1 MTLPLILPRRL
12 APNTPQHFY
21 LADTHSP
28 PLTLGVRGCPYHLG
42 KSGKK
47 GRRGHKKARE
57 GETPATAE
65 GDERMSWGLDQR
77 SAGRPPGITVQRQR
91 FRAIYMLIRSI
102 SLPALFAAAHF
113 MLQIIIKLLPA
124 RPRQITPVPDSLSL
138 RLPITHFSALP
149 ALPSQLYKHTF
160 SSSPFLSPPLL
171 PLSVSPFPSFFL
183 SITNHFSPDML
194 IRGEHTQHGR
204 RRRPRRHSTQDTTH
218 TPTRSSSKGG
228 FPFSGI
234 ET

>member
-28 PLTLGVRGCPYHLG
+28 PLTLGVKGCPYHLG

-171 PLSVSPFPSFFL
+171 PLSVSPFPSFFSL
-183 SITNHFSPDML
+183 HHKPLLTGHANP
-194 IRGEHTQHGR
+194 RGAHTARTTTTTTTTQHTG
-204 RRRPRRHSTQDTTH
+204 HNTH
-218 TPTRSSSKGG
+218 ADPQQLKRWI
-228 FPFSGI
+228 PL
-234 ET
+234 